1 LRKGGKIYFAL
12 NITDTLNPQYLWE
25 FPRSTDA
32 TTLAKVGQSWSE
44 PAIGRVKVE
53 VEGDLYE
60 RWVAFIGG
68 GFDYTN
74 NTGKAFFVVDIK
86 SGDTIKEFSG
96 IEGMNYSFAA
106 PPTAVDTNSD
116 GYIDKVFIGDL
127 GGQMWVFDVSFDGV
141 NKKSNSQWSG
151 KRLFTAP
158 SSDTEKHRI
167 YYQPAVAFDLYGS
180 PWIYFGTGDREH
192 PNDLSNPAER
202 FYAVKDNG
210 EGNYPRVEDTHL
222 LDVTSLALEK
232 FSLAGFDSTASF
244 GWYVKLAK
252 DGQKSEKVLAK
263 PVVFNRLVY
272 FSTYTYSVPTDPC
285 TVAGEAKLYIAE
297 YLSGGGALNVDDLVD
312 LQGTPSE
319 QRSKLIG
326 SGAPSAPVITVDVKG
341 QASVTVGTTSSQ
353 VLSTPIFSPS
363 RSKEVLY
370 WREVIP

>member
-1 LRKGGKIYFAL
+1 
-12 NITDTLNPQYLWE
+12 
-25 FPRSTDA
+25 
-32 TTLAKVGQSWSE
+32 
-44 PAIGRVKVE
+44 
-53 VEGDLYE
+53 
-60 RWVAFIGG
+60 
-68 GFDYTN
+68 
-74 NTGKAFFVVDIK
+74 
-86 SGDTIKEFSG
+86 
-96 IEGMNYSFAA
+96 
-106 PPTAVDTNSD
+106 
-116 GYIDKVFIGDL
+116 
-127 GGQMWVFDVSFDGV
+127 
-141 NKKSNSQWSG
+141 
-151 KRLFTAP
+151 
-158 SSDTEKHRI
+158 
-167 YYQPAVAFDLYGS
+167 VAFDLYGS